1 MNIREAKE
9 AVESG
14 ELFEADVLRSPEN
27 KFHWFLILR
36 DRQAKHF
43 MLIGDDEAVETYAS
57 IDAAANVARHIGFK
71 YLNVKL

>member
-9 AVESG
+9 ACESG

-27 KFHWFLILR
+27 KFLWFLILR

-43 MLIGDDEAVETYAS
+43 MLIGDDDVVETYAS

-71 YLNVKL
+71 YINVKL